1 MDPALDIK
9 IPPEWDAI
17 HTAWEPCERLFTSH
31 GLNRDETYG
40 LCMVAR
46 ELLENAVKYGRYE
59 GGRPPIELSV
69 EIGPREVTLEVKS
82 PVGVELHDL
91 NEFDRTIQWIRGF
104 QDSFEAYVER
114 LKLASARAF
123 GTGKGG
129 LGIARIAYEGR
140 CAVDFYV
147 DASNTLSVSA
157 VYRR

>member
-1 MDPALDIK
+1 MDPTLDIQ

-17 HTAWEPCERLFTSH
+17 HSAWDPCERLFKAH

-40 LCMVAR
+40 LCMVVR
-46 ELLENAVKYGRYE
+46 ELLENAVKYGRFE
-59 GGRPPIELSV
+59 GRSPPVDLTV
-69 EIGPREVTLEVKS
+69 DVGPKEVTIEVKS
-82 PVGVELHDL
+82 PVGVGSEDL
-91 NEFDRTIQWIRGF
+91 AEFDRAIQWIRGF

-123 GTGKGG
+123 GPGKGG
-129 LGIARIAYEGR
+129 LGLTRIAYEGR

-147 DASNTLSVSA
+147 DANNTLAVSA